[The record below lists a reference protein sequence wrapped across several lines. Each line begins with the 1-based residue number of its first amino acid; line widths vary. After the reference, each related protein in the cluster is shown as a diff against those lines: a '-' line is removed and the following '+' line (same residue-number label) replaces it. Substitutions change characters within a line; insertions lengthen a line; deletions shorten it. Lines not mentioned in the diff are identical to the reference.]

1 MIKRISASA
10 GNDIDNL
17 AKSTQTAKT
26 SNGRGSDSESLVD
39 EVVRSAQH
47 RTHEALAELAR
58 AVDELRHG
66 AASLLGERRTS
77 QEMSAMARRGLEAM
91 RDSSRD
97 LRNRAERVSHQ
108 TESYIQDRPMK
119 SVLIAAATGAAL
131 MALVAMLAPVRR
143 RR

>member
-1 MIKRISASA
+1 MTNRISASA
-10 GNDIDNL
+10 SNDIDNPP
-17 AKSTQTAKT
+17 KTAE
-26 SNGRGSDSESLVD
+26 SSSGRDTGNELSVD
-39 EVVRSAQH
+39 EVVKSAQ
-47 RTHEALAELAR
+47 RLTHEALADLAR

-66 AASLLGERRTS
+66 AAPLLGQRSTT
-77 QEMSAMARRGLEAM
+77 QDISAMARRGLDAL
-91 RDSSRD
+91 RDTSLD
-97 LRNRAERVSHQ
+97 LRHRAERVSHQ